1 MASPPATERLHGED
15 AFSFFSTRKSQM
27 PHQPSAP
34 EAHLTT
40 KDTIDMGRRSII
52 KAAAATA
59 ATAGA
64 TGMIP
69 GLQAAVY
76 AQGSDKPEKEE
87 VRIGFIP
94 LTDCASVV
102 MASVLGFDKK
112 YGVKIIPTKEA
123 SWAGVRDKLVNGELD
138 MAHVLYGLVYG
149 VHLGIAGPKKDM
161 AVLMTLN
168 NNGQAITLSKKLA
181 DKGAVDGPSLAK
193 VMAAEKREYT
203 FAQTFPTGT
212 HAMWIYYWLASAGIN
227 PFKDAKAITVPPP
240 QMVANMRVGN
250 MDGFCVGE
258 PWGHRAIMDGI
269 GITAV
274 TTQDIWRDHPEK
286 TLGTTAEFVK
296 KYPNTTRAVMMAI
309 LEASRWIDAG
319 LQNKMKMA
327 ETVADKSYVNTG
339 VDAINQRI
347 LGRYQNGLGK
357 TWDDPNHMKFFNDG
371 SVNFP
376 YLSDGMWFLTQHKR
390 WGLIKEHPDYLGVA
404 KQINQVDLYKQVASA
419 MKISV
424 PKDVMR
430 SSKLIDGVVWDGK
443 DPAKYAD
450 GFKIKA

>member
-1 MASPPATERLHGED
+1 MRFSDLAKGGGLMSEER
-15 AFSFFSTRKSQM
+15 RK
-27 PHQPSAP
+27 
-34 EAHLTT
+34 LLV
-40 KDTIDMGRRSII
+40 GG
-52 KAAAATA
+52 AAAAAVGGLSPTVWA
-59 ATAGA
+59 A
-64 TGMIP
+64 
-69 GLQAAVY
+69 
-76 AQGSDKPEKEE
+76 GSDKPEKEE

-112 YGVKIIPTKEA
+112 YGIKIIPTKEA

-138 MAHVLYGLVYG
+138 MAHVLYGLIYG
-149 VHLGIAGPKKDM
+149 VHLGVSGPKKDM

-181 DKGAVDGPSLAK
+181 DKGAVDGASLASLMGK
-193 VMAAEKREYT
+193 EKREYT

-212 HAMWIYYWLASAGIN
+212 HAMWLYYWLASVGVN
-227 PFKDAKAITVPPP
+227 PIKDAKVITVPPP

-250 MDGFCVGE
+250 MDGYCVGE
-258 PWGHRAIMDGI
+258 PWGHRAIVDGI

-274 TTQDIWRDHPEK
+274 TTQDIWKDHPEK
-286 TLGTTAEFVK
+286 VLGSAGDFVK
-296 KYPNTTRAVMMAI
+296 KYPNTARAVIMAV

-319 LQNKMKMA
+319 LQNKLKMA
-327 ETVADKSYVNTG
+327 DTIAEKSYVNTG

-371 SVNFP
+371 AVNFP
-376 YLSDGMWFLTQHKR
+376 WLSDGMWFLTQHKR

-404 KQINQVDLYKQVASA
+404 KQINQVELYKQAASQL
-419 MKISV
+419 KISV
-424 PKDVMR
+424 PKELMR

-450 GFKIKA
+450 GFRVKA